1 MALMLTLML
10 AVTIAPP
17 ALAEDGRGS
26 GERMAEAMT
35 RMMEAFGFGD
45 SWNPSDSQPGQGL
58 NDAMPGMMNPRG
70 GSWASGFG
78 DPVREFG
85 LPGPLQQFG
94 RALGALQPTRLD
106 GIWEG
111 RDGGLLIVRG
121 SRFRLYQFNAGFI
134 DGLIQERGQRIALYD
149 PNTNSARPYEFALQS
164 GRLALRDAAGKVYL
178 YRRLWLENDLPNDS
192 FSPPDPATDAQK

>member
-1 MALMLTLML
+1 M
-10 AVTIAPP
+10 APP
-17 ALAEDGRGS
+17 AMAEDGRG
-26 GERMAEAMT
+26 GTERMAEAMT

-45 SWNPSDSQPGQGL
+45 SWSPSDSQPGQGL
-58 NDAMPGMMNPRG
+58 DDAMPDMMNPRG
-70 GSWASGFG
+70 VGWAAGFG

-94 RALGALQPTRLD
+94 RALGALQPTSLD

-121 SRFRLYQFNAGFI
+121 SRFRLYQLNAGFI

-149 PNTNSARPYEFALQS
+149 PNTDSARPYEFALQS

-178 YRRLWLENDLPNDS
+178 YRRLWLEKDLPNDS
-192 FSPPDPATDAQK
+192 FSQPGPATDALK